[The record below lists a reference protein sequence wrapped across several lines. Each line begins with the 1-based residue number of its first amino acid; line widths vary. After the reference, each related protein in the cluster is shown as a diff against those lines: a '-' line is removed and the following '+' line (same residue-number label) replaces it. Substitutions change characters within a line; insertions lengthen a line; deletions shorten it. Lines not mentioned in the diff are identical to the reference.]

1 MNKKRFI
8 AWIAAALLLLT
19 AAGCG
24 GTEEAN
30 RSASGKTFVM
40 GDTTFNPE
48 NNEPDINPHN
58 DNSGWACI
66 RYGIGETLFR
76 YSDSMEIE
84 PWLAT
89 DYERT
94 DDLTWNITL
103 REGVHFSSGRLMD
116 AQAVKE
122 CLEHLI
128 AVHDRAPGD
137 LKIQSV
143 AAEGYTVT
151 ITCSEPNPALPNY
164 LSDPYGAIIDMSY
177 GTDGVTED
185 RNVAGTGPFIAYEVA
200 DDHVYLEKNPNYWGG
215 EVKVDEVQVQTITDG
230 DTLTMALQSG
240 QIDATQ
246 GLPYASLSLFE
257 NNPDYTVSSASTS
270 RVFFGAFNYAT
281 EALQDIRVRQAI
293 SMAIDKESFTEVL
306 LNGNGTPAVG
316 PFPASFTF
324 GSDAVTASGYD
335 PEGAKALLAEA
346 GWTDTDGDGYVDKN
360 GAPLTIRWLTYPG
373 RQELPLLAE
382 AAQATL
388 KEIGVK
394 VEVNSTANHLDVIA
408 SGDWDVYVSA
418 FVAAP
423 TGDGAYFF
431 TTHCLSDS
439 AKNRGGYY
447 SEELEALAAQLR
459 GTFDPEERSDL
470 VVEMSQQ
477 ILDDCG
483 FFFAS
488 HLKMNF
494 VMKSGVTG
502 FTAHPSDYYEI
513 TAQLDIAA

>member
-1 MNKKRFI
+1 MKRMLTAVI
-8 AWIAAALLLLT
+8 ALAMLLT
-19 AAGCG
+19 LLTGCSG
-24 GTEEAN
+24 GDTEQTE
-30 RSASGKTFVM
+30 SGKKIFHYGTVAY
-40 GDTTFNPE
+40 GPE
-48 NNEPDINPHN
+48 MANAGLNPH
-58 DNSGWACI
+58 DNYSGWSAV
-66 RYGIGETLFR
+66 RYGVGETLFR
-76 YSDSMEIE
+76 FTESMELE

-89 DYERT
+89 GYT
-94 DDLTWNITL
+94 WVDDVTLEITL
-103 REGVHFSSGRLMD
+103 REDVTFSSGRTMD
-116 AQAVKE
+116 GQAVKE

-143 AAEGYTVT
+143 TAEGYTVT

-335 PEGAKALLAEA
+335 PEGTKALLAEA

-513 TAQLDIAA
+513 TAQLDITV

>member
-1 MNKKRFI
+1 MKRMLTAVI
-8 AWIAAALLLLT
+8 ALAMLLT
-19 AAGCG
+19 LLTGCSG
-24 GTEEAN
+24 GDTEQTE
-30 RSASGKTFVM
+30 SGKKIFHYGTVAY
-40 GDTTFNPE
+40 GPE
-48 NNEPDINPHN
+48 MANAGLNPH
-58 DNSGWACI
+58 DNYSGWSAV
-66 RYGIGETLFR
+66 RYGVGETLFR
-76 YSDSMEIE
+76 FTESMELE

-89 DYERT
+89 GYT
-94 DDLTWNITL
+94 WVDDVTLEITL
-103 REGVHFSSGRLMD
+103 REDVTFSSGRTMD
-116 AQAVKE
+116 GQAVKE

>member
-1 MNKKRFI
+1 MKRMLTAVI
-8 AWIAAALLLLT
+8 ALAMLLT
-19 AAGCG
+19 LLTGC
-24 GTEEAN
+24 
-30 RSASGKTFVM
+30 SG
-40 GDTTFNPE
+40 GDTEQTESDKKIFHYGTVAYGPE
-48 NNEPDINPHN
+48 MANAGLNPH
-58 DNSGWACI
+58 DNYSGWSAV
-66 RYGIGETLFR
+66 RYGVGETLFR
-76 YSDSMEIE
+76 FTESMELE

-89 DYERT
+89 GYT
-94 DDLTWNITL
+94 WVDDVTLEITL
-103 REGVHFSSGRLMD
+103 REDVTFSSGRTMD
-116 AQAVKE
+116 GQAVKE